1 MMSHVFEAN
10 IQNLNFAIF
19 GVLHVVEN
27 EKVNPDDRIDLRG
40 VLCPINFVR
49 TKLKLEMLD
58 SGQVLEVI
66 LDDGEPIRSVPRSLK
81 EEGHKVIKVE
91 KIENAYRLLVK
102 KT

>member
-1 MMSHVFEAN
+1 M
-10 IQNLNFAIF
+10 
-19 GVLHVVEN
+19 VEN
-27 EKVNPDDRIDLRG
+27 EKVSPDDQIDLRG
-40 VLCPINFVR
+40 VLCPINFVK

-91 KIENAYRLLVK
+91 KTENAYRLLVK